1 MPLIFLSFTVK
12 GTDGSSLQ
20 TDMAKAEA
28 ATAIVLTLLC
38 AGTAAN
44 VGRDGRV
51 QPVRI
56 SSNSDFSVFDC
67 DFKVSDMFGV
77 AILMKYPLCNRVKCI
92 PIFHLVV
99 LQPGENCLWTWEEDN
114 VTDGRFVEGATPGQH
129 GFYRMNGDQV
139 KALTK
144 KSNGKFVGPQ
154 YDRFGTDEG
163 K

>member
-1 MPLIFLSFTVK
+1 MFLSFTVK

-28 ATAIVLTLLC
+28 AAAIVLTLLC

-92 PIFHLVV
+92 PKFHWVV
-99 LQPGENCLWTWEEDN
+99 LQPGETFLRTWEEDN

-129 GFYRMNGDQV
+129 GFYCMNGGQV

>member
-1 MPLIFLSFTVK
+1 MFLSFTVK

-28 ATAIVLTLLC
+28 AAAIVLTLLC

-77 AILMKYPLCNRVKCI
+77 AIQMKYMYPLCNRVK
-92 PIFHLVV
+92 PYKYFLMPKMV
-99 LQPGENCLWTWEEDN
+99 LSKFLNHT
-114 VTDGRFVEGATPGQH
+114 FVS
-129 GFYRMNGDQV
+129 F
-139 KALTK
+139 
-144 KSNGKFVGPQ
+144 F
-154 YDRFGTDEG
+154 
-163 K
+163 